1 VIGYA
6 KPSYNLIRGVA
17 LMTMTFE
24 QIQSLIESN
33 AKAIQ
38 AISEE
43 GRQLRQ
49 ELKETRAIVDSN
61 ARAIEANSNEITRL
75 ISSSVDT
82 RTLVESNARA
92 IEANSN
98 EITRLISFSV
108 DTRTPVESNAR
119 AIEANSNE
127 TANLRE
133 AAQSLFASQE
143 RLTTAYIG
151 FTETVSLYIERT
163 DRRLER
169 LENAPA

>member
-1 VIGYA
+1 
-6 KPSYNLIRGVA
+6 
-17 LMTMTFE
+17 MTMTFE
-24 QIQSLIESN
+24 QLQSLIESN

-43 GRQLRQ
+43 GRQLKQ
-49 ELKETRAIVDSN
+49 ELRETRAIVDSN

-75 ISSSVDT
+75 ISFSVDT
-82 RTLVESNARA
+82 RTL
-92 IEANSN
+92 
-98 EITRLISFSV
+98 
-108 DTRTPVESNAR
+108 VESNAR

-169 LENAPA
+169 LESAPA